1 MFPLSS
7 VYLLF
12 LLIIL
17 RLVIWGREG
26 ERRKKGRKKG
36 VSSLAAHSLNLNTTH
51 TRYTLEKP
59 GSYTT
64 ISVTA
69 SLG

>member
-7 VYLLF
+7 VSLLF
-12 LLIIL
+12 FLIIL
-17 RLVIWGREG
+17 RFVIWRREG
-26 ERRKKGRKKG
+26 GRRKNEKKG
-36 VSSLAAHSLNLNTTH
+36 VSSLAEHSLNLNTTH